1 MERECP
7 ARQSIAIVDRVAAAD
22 IPMVIKD
29 LPRSRAAHPTG
40 SHPPL
45 GVRLDAPGVN
55 LAGVVESAKVIKPAD
70 AASSLLADIDKLDEA
85 LTLAHTAMMA
95 HDPGQ
100 VR

>member
-7 ARQSIAIVDRVAAAD
+7 ARQSIAIVDRVAAAH
-22 IPMVIKD
+22 ITMLIKD
-29 LPRSRAAHPTG
+29 LPRSRAAHP
-40 SHPPL
+40 SDLHPPL
-45 GVRLDAPGVN
+45 GVRLDAHGVN
-55 LAGVVESAKVIKPAD
+55 LAEVVESAKVIKPAD

-85 LTLAHTAMMA
+85 LTLAHTAMMV